1 MTPIFNDEGL
11 DLFIKENY
19 LVFPVKTLARKVGKS
34 STYIYTR
41 LKCLNLVI
49 PQELIEERKKNG
61 RFKIGNTLNKGKK
74 VSPEVY
80 AKMKNTFFKK
90 GSIAH
95 NSLPIGAEIKRV
107 DKKNNKSYFM
117 IKIES
122 KRKLVFK
129 HIHIWTLANG
139 APKKGEN
146 VVFKDGNTLNC
157 KIENLE
163 LITDQELMVR
173 NSLNQWPSDLQ
184 EVIKLTNKLKN
195 KINEKQK

>member
-1 MTPIFNDEGL
+1 MKPLFNYEAL
-11 DLFIKENY
+11 DLFIQENY
-19 LVFPVKTLARKVGKS
+19 LVFPVKTLARKLGRS
-34 STYIYTR
+34 STLINRR
-41 LKCLNLVI
+41 LKQLNLVI
-49 PQELIEERKKNG
+49 PRELIEERKKNSK
-61 RFKIGNTLNKGKK
+61 FKKGNTLNKGKK

-90 GSIAH
+90 GSISH
-95 NSLPIGAEIKRV
+95 NSLPIGTQIKKV
-107 DKKNNKSYFM
+107 YKKANKSYFM
-117 IKIES
+117 LKIEA
-122 KRKLVFK
+122 KRKLIFK